1 MIEAWLAAGV
11 QLQGPGLAIGYFGG
25 AGPPKRRSMR
35 RNRTC
40 RAPSEAD
47 FLEITIAWHLCD
59 TKRLS

>member
-1 MIEAWLAAGV
+1 VIEACLAAGV
-11 QLQGPGLAIGYFGG
+11 QLQGPGLAIGYLGG

-47 FLEITIAWHLCD
+47 SLEITIA
-59 TKRLS
+59 